1 MELVVTLAASFV
13 ELIAAATLAELA
25 APNFAASFVELVAS
39 AAFAEQIAPNL
50 TALIASAD
58 LVAPTLTASFVT
70 PAASTLV
77 ALFAEPLEVAAYSF
91 DSEAVLENHL
101 HSASKKRSHL
111 LNQK

>member
-1 MELVVTLAASFV
+1 MELIVTLAASFV
-13 ELIAAATLAELA
+13 EQIAAATLAELA

-50 TALIASAD
+50 IALIASAD
-58 LVAPTLTASFVT
+58 LVEPTLAASFVT

-101 HSASKKRSHL
+101 TSKKRSHS